1 MKKRDRASFF
11 FPLFLSA
18 QPSAYSLRESPQR
31 PPQSHGQ
38 SVATE

>member
-11 FPLFLSA
+11 FPPFLFATPLAS
-18 QPSAYSLRESPQR
+18 SLRERPQR
-31 PPQSHGQ
+31 PPQSHAR